1 MAQLHRNTAQIPSL
15 FRRLVLGVAVGCT
28 SFGIVS
34 IFMSN
39 PAGSLLYL
47 VGFPLLCVVLFS

>member
-1 MAQLHRNTAQIPSL
+1 MAKFHRNTARIPSL

-34 IFMSN
+34 IFMSDST
-39 PAGSLLYL
+39 GSLLYL
-47 VGFPLLCVVLFS
+47 VGFLLLCVVLFS